1 MNKELVNVV
10 VDYEEKHKEVT
21 GKFAMVLCL
30 DENAQGLHSMFMGV
44 SDVDEMINL
53 YLNTLEIIVG
63 RPEVREAFK
72 EHWSNIVKIS
82 EKIVNAE

>member
-1 MNKELVNVV
+1 MNKELVNVI
-10 VDYEEKHKEVT
+10 VDYEGKHKEVT

-44 SDVDEMINL
+44 SSVDEMINL

-63 RPEVREAFK
+63 QPEVREAFK
-72 EHWSNIVKIS
+72 EHWSNIIEVS